1 MGMFYNNATCDIYI
15 GQGAG
20 RKLMRDLDNAKRS
33 VKIVSPFLSPFLI
46 SKLIDIHNRKIIVE
60 LITTDTIED
69 FYVDS
74 RKNIYQLIQ
83 QQREVDVSAVQRKAR
98 LNLKR
103 ITFVG
108 LGIVF
113 FLLSLVSMYLLQN
126 LQMGLL
132 LIPAFISFFIARNF
146 NLRLKKISIYNYS
159 YHQLFP
165 FRVFSSRDVSH
176 KYLPFI
182 HGKIYLIDDEIAYLG
197 SLNFTGGG
205 TMNNYETRIRITD
218 LKAVKTMS
226 AEFASLFN
234 TASFPQRD
242 IALWGKDLYGEP
254 LN

>member
-20 RKLMRDLDNAKRS
+20 RKLMRDLDNAKHS

-46 SKLIDIHNRKIIVE
+46 SKLIDIHNRKISVE

-83 QQREVDVSAVQRKAR
+83 QQREVDVPAVRYKSR
-98 LNLKR
+98 LNFKR
-103 ITFVG
+103 ITFIG
-108 LGIVF
+108 LGIAMS
-113 FLLSLVSMYLLQN
+113 LLSLVSIYLLHN

-132 LIPAFISFFIARNF
+132 LIPAFVLFFIARHF

-165 FRVFSSRDVSH
+165 FRVYSSRDESN

-197 SLNFTGGG
+197 SLNFTGSG
-205 TMNNYETRIRITD
+205 TVNNYETRIRVTD
-218 LKAVKTMS
+218 LNAVKTMS
-226 AEFASLFN
+226 AEFTSLFN
-234 TASFPQRD
+234 SNNFPQRD
-242 IALWGKDLYGEP
+242 IALWGKELYGEP
-254 LN
+254 LI